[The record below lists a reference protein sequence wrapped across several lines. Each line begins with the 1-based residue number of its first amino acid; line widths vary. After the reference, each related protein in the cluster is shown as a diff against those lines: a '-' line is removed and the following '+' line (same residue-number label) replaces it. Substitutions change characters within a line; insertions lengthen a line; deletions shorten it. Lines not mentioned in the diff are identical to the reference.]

1 MRVDLRYGRGTLP
14 VEIPERNLVAILRK
28 KEVEPLP
35 DPEGEVERALSEPI
49 GAKPLS
55 DIARGRRDA
64 CVVISDITRPVP
76 NKVILPPLLRALE
89 ECGIP
94 RERITILV
102 ATGMHRP
109 TTDEEL
115 DWMVGEEIRRAYR
128 IVNHNAKDESNLV
141 YLGET
146 SLGTPIWLNKL
157 FYESDLKVLTGLIEP
172 HFMAG
177 YSGGRKAVCPGLVGV
192 ETMKVFH
199 GPRHLEDP
207 RAEAGILEGNPL
219 HLDATE
225 IARRAGVDFIVNV
238 AVDEKRR
245 VVGVFAGDLEE
256 AFVEGVR
263 FVEGCVKVEVSEPA
277 DIIVTSA
284 GGYPLDATFYQTV
297 KAMVV
302 PLPAVKEGGT
312 IIVASSLSEG
322 IGGPEY
328 TETLLSI
335 DDIHKFTERLWEPG
349 FFILDQWEIE
359 EQAKALRKA
368 KVMLYSDGLGAETLS
383 KLFVE
388 PVASVEEGI
397 ERALSEHGP
406 DARIIAIPEGPYV
419 MPVLAPKRARGI
431 P

>member
-1 MRVDLRYGRGTLP
+1 MRVELWYGKGTLP
-14 VEIPERNLVAILRK
+14 VEIPDENLVAVLRK

-35 DPEGEVERALSEPI
+35 DPEGAVERALESPI
-49 GAKPLS
+49 ASRPLS
-55 DIARGRRDA
+55 EIAKGRRDA

-76 NKVILPPLLRALE
+76 NKVVLPPILRTLE
-89 ECGIP
+89 RCGIP
-94 RERITILV
+94 KDKITILV

-115 DWMVGEEIRRAYR
+115 DWMVGEEIRKNYR
-128 IVNHNAKDESNLV
+128 IVNHVARDRSSLV

-146 SLGTPIWLNKL
+146 SLGTPIWLNRL
-157 FYESDLKVLTGLIEP
+157 FYESDLKILTGLIEP

-177 YSGGRKAVCPGLVGV
+177 YSGGRKAVCPGLVGP
-192 ETMKVFH
+192 ETMRVFH

-207 RAEAGILEGNPL
+207 RAETGVIEGNPL
-219 HLDATE
+219 HIDATE
-225 IARRAGVDFIVNV
+225 IARKAGVDFIVNV

-245 VVGVFAGDLEE
+245 VIGVFAGDLEE
-256 AFVEGVR
+256 AFMEGVR
-263 FVEGCVKVEVSEPA
+263 FVEDCVKAEVSEPA
-277 DIIVTSA
+277 DIVVTSA

-312 IIVASSLSEG
+312 IIVASALSEG

-328 TETLLSI
+328 TETLLSL
-335 DDIHKFTERLWEPG
+335 DDIHKFVERLWDPD
-349 FFILDQWEIE
+349 FFVLDQWEIE

-368 KVMLYSDGLGAETLS
+368 KVSLYSDGLDKETLS

-388 PVASVEEGI
+388 PLSSVEEGI

-406 DARIIAIPEGPYV
+406 DAKIIAIPEGPYV
-419 MPVLAPKRARGI
+419 MPVLAKVAAD
-431 P
+431 